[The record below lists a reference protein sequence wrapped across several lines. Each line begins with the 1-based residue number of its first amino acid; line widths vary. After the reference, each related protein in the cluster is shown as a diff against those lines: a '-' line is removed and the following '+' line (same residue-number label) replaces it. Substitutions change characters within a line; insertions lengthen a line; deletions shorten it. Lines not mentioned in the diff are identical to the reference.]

1 MAAGSLSVLVV
12 EDEEV
17 LLSLLTRMLEKSGCR
32 VAGARDAD
40 DALQLFRADPAR
52 FDVVILDLGVPPRG
66 ALPALRALRALRP
79 DLGAVLTSGRGPD
92 AAVREALRE
101 ARTDFVAKPFAP
113 VDLEHALARVRPKEA

>member
-1 MAAGSLSVLVV
+1 MIEGAPRVLVV

-17 LLSLLTRMLEKSGCR
+17 LLNLLTRMLEKAGCR

-40 DALQLFRADPAR
+40 DALAR
-52 FDVVILDLGVPPRG
+52 FRREPCDVVVLDLGVPPRG
-66 ALPALRALRALRP
+66 ALPVLRALRALRP

-101 ARTDFVAKPFAP
+101 AHTVFVAKPFAP
-113 VDLEHALARVRPKEA
+113 AELERAVARVRPQEA